1 MSKEINNIY
10 KKMNAHLS
18 KKHSTTSTPNTGLVA
33 KRELKGDDEMT
44 IVGYVKKI
52 RDVRGEF
59 NASK

>member
-18 KKHSTTSTPNTGLVA
+18 KKPSTTSTPNIGLVA

-52 RDVRGEF
+52 RE
-59 NASK
+59 